1 MDGARPIFV
10 SCPDLE
16 RVKLPWRFQGTA
28 AKDMQAGRDKGR
40 GRVGDSLA
48 YCIQQ
53 RPNQSQRFDCLLL
66 KCSLSSQQSKGSLSG
81 AVFGFSRRRGNLQEW
96 TKKDNK
102 RDNKTCFSLTHRFS
116 NQGSIDRYCPQLL
129 SNNLL
134 SYLNKR
140 FSQFKIIPFVN
151 NVFHHWFL
159 LIISIQLRYLQYRNS
174 HALLYYRLLPP
185 HQHQQPPLCLL
196 CESSEPYI
204 CPAVNNDADQRCLF
218 IYISLFLILPLFLI
232 FFAAVTTLRV
242 ASPNRLPPSLPPLY

>member
-53 RPNQSQRFDCLLL
+53 RPNQSQRFDLLL

-81 AVFGFSRRRGNLQEW
+81 AVFGFSRRRGNVQER
-96 TKKDNK
+96 TKKNNK
-102 RDNKTCFSLTHRFS
+102 RDNKTCFSLTHCFS
-116 NQGSIDRYCPQLL
+116 NQGSIDWYCPQLL

-134 SYLNKR
+134 SYLNKW

-185 HQHQQPPLCLL
+185 HQHQQPLLCLL

-204 CPAVNNDADQRCLF
+204 CPAANNDADQRCLF

-232 FFAAVTTLRV
+232 SFRRCHHFTRRV
-242 ASPNRLPPSLPPLY
+242 SKSTSTVPPLY